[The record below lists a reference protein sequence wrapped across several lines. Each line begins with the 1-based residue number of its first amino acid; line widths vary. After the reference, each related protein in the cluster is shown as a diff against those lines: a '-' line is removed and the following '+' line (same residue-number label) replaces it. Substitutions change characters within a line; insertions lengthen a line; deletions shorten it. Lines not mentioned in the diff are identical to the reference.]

1 MKNIKKPL
9 IIIFIILFVD
19 QLIKIYIKT
28 HFLIGDEIRVFG
40 LDWFRI
46 HFLENKGMAFGMS
59 WGDNLGKIFLTSA
72 RLILSV
78 IMFIYMKRLSDRKG
92 NNLTVYSIALIFA
105 GAVGNIID
113 SLFYGLIFSESS
125 IFQVA
130 TFFPQGGGYAPM
142 MLGKVVDM
150 FYFPLIDTIWPD
162 WVPIVGGNS
171 FRFFNAIFNFADA
184 SITIGVCLLII
195 AAFINESKAK
205 KESKKLSSQKNTE
218 TTEQNTVVTE

>member
-9 IIIFIILFVD
+9 ILIFIILFVD

-28 HFLIGDEIRVFG
+28 HFFIGEEIKVLG

-59 WGDNLGKIFLTSA
+59 WGDKFGKILLTSA

-125 IFQVA
+125 IFQLA
-130 TFFPQGGGYAPM
+130 TFFPESGGYAPM

-150 FYFPLIDTIWPD
+150 FYFPLINTTLPD
-162 WVPIVGGNS
+162 WMPVVGGNS

-184 SITIGVCLLII
+184 SITIGVCLLLI
-195 AAFINESKAK
+195 AAFINESNAK
-205 KESKKLSSQKNTE
+205 KNAKKLAEEAAIEK
-218 TTEQNTVVTE
+218 TEQEKVVTE

>member
-1 MKNIKKPL
+1 
-9 IIIFIILFVD
+9 
-19 QLIKIYIKT
+19 
-28 HFLIGDEIRVFG
+28 
-40 LDWFRI
+40 
-46 HFLENKGMAFGMS
+46 MAFGMS
-59 WGDNLGKIFLTSA
+59 WGDKFGKILLTSA

-125 IFQVA
+125 IFQLA
-130 TFFPQGGGYAPM
+130 TFFPESGGYAPM

-150 FYFPLIDTIWPD
+150 FYFPLINTTLPD
-162 WVPIVGGNS
+162 WMPVVGGNS

-184 SITIGVCLLII
+184 SITIGVCLLLI
-195 AAFINESKAK
+195 AAFINESNAK
-205 KESKKLSSQKNTE
+205 KNAKKLAEEAAIEK
-218 TTEQNTVVTE
+218 TEQEKVVTE

>member
-1 MKNIKKPL
+1 
-9 IIIFIILFVD
+9 
-19 QLIKIYIKT
+19 
-28 HFLIGDEIRVFG
+28 
-40 LDWFRI
+40 
-46 HFLENKGMAFGMS
+46 MAFGMS
-59 WGDNLGKIFLTSA
+59 WGDTLGKIFLTSA
-72 RLILSV
+72 RLMLSV

-150 FYFPLIDTIWPD
+150 FYFPLIDTVWPD

-184 SITIGVCLLII
+184 SITIGVCSLII

-205 KESKKLSSQKNTE
+205 KESKKLSSIKHTE